1 MFAGT
6 VVPYGGPMIAVEGL
20 TVHDSGTTAVD
31 HLSFEVTPGVVTATG
46 FLSMAVGAMLLARR
60 DA

>member
-1 MFAGT
+1 
-6 VVPYGGPMIAVEGL
+6 MIAVEGL